1 MSKDIKMIV
10 QFNLADF
17 LAEVVKASKEG
28 YELSEDN
35 DLYPV
40 SLGVGLYRAGLVK
53 EVVEDI
59 SEVKEEGS
67 KVGRPKKA

>member
-28 YELSEDN
+28 YELSEEN

-53 EVVEDI
+53 EINTI
-59 SEVKEEGS
+59 SEVKEES
-67 KVGRPKKA
+67 KVGRPKKVSQ